1 MMRVHVASDLHLE
14 YLNRRF
20 PDYLRVDRL
29 YTPFADILV
38 LAGDIH
44 SGTRMIEQFG
54 HWPHPVLYVPGNHE
68 FYDTAIDPQV
78 AAMREASRDTA
89 MVVLSRDEYIDR
101 GVRFLGCTLWTDYQ
115 LMGTG
120 GRQLGSM
127 LACEARMADHRK
139 IMGVQKIGQGFSA
152 RQAYERHLEDRAWLE
167 QKLDEP
173 FAGRTVVITHHAP
186 SRGSIHP
193 RFRGDPCN
201 AAFVSDLD
209 ELVMKADVWI
219 HGHVHDSFD
228 YRVGK
233 CRVVTNPGSYAM
245 SLGKVARPEDLQWE
259 NPLFDPQKVID
270 IETVESAQ
278 YLPG

>member
-1 MMRVHVASDLHLE
+1 MIIHFASDLHLE
-14 YLNRRF
+14 YLNKRF

-29 YTPFADILV
+29 YTPFADVLV

-44 SGTRMIEQFG
+44 VGTEMVNKFG

-68 FYDTAIDPQV
+68 FYDTAIEPHV
-78 AAMREASRDTA
+78 AKIKEAAKNTA
-89 MVVLSRDEYIDR
+89 MVVLSRDEYIDQ

-120 GRQLGSM
+120 GRQLASM
-127 LACEARMADHRK
+127 FACEARIADHRK
-139 IMGVQKIGQGFSA
+139 IMGVQRVGQGFSA
-152 RQAYERHLEDRAWLE
+152 QQAYELHLQERAWLE
-167 QKLDEP
+167 EKLNEP
-173 FAGRTVVITHHAP
+173 FDGKTVVITHHAP

-209 ELVMKADVWI
+209 DLVMKADLWI
-219 HGHVHDSFD
+219 HGHVHDAFD
-228 YRVGK
+228 YQVGK
-233 CRVVTNPGSYAM
+233 CRVVTNPGSYATT
-245 SLGKVARPEDLQWE
+245 LGKVKSPEELEFE
-259 NPLFDPQKVID
+259 NPHFDPQKVIE
-270 IETVESAQ
+270 IEAVKSEQ

>member
-1 MMRVHVASDLHLE
+1 MNIHFASDLHLE
-14 YLNRRF
+14 YLNKRF

-29 YTPFADILV
+29 YTPFADVMI

-44 SGTRMIEQFG
+44 VGTQAIEKFG
-54 HWPHPVLYVPGNHE
+54 TWPHPVLYVPGNHE
-68 FYDTAIDPQV
+68 FYDCAIGPQV
-78 AAMREASRDTA
+78 AKLKKAAEKTA
-89 MVVLSRDEYIDR
+89 VIVLSRDEYIDQ

-120 GRQLGSM
+120 SRQLASM
-127 LACEARMADHRK
+127 WACEARIADHRK
-139 IMGVQKIGQGFSA
+139 IMGIDKPGQGFSA
-152 RQAYERHLEDRAWLE
+152 QQAFELHQQERAWLE

-173 FAGRTVVITHHAP
+173 FDGPTVVITHHAP
-186 SRGSIHP
+186 SRGSVHP

-209 ELVMKADVWI
+209 DLVMKADFWI

-228 YRVGK
+228 YKVGK
-233 CRVVTNPGSYAM
+233 CRVMANPGSYATT
-245 SLGKVARPEDLQWE
+245 LTKVQRVEELEWE
-259 NPLFDPQKVID
+259 NPLFDPQKTIE
-270 IETVESAQ
+270 IETVESGQ

>member
-1 MMRVHVASDLHLE
+1 MQIHFASDLHLE

-20 PDYLRVDRL
+20 PDHLRIDRL
-29 YTPFADILV
+29 TTPFADVLV

-44 SGTRMIEQFG
+44 VGTQMVDKFG
-54 HWPHPVLYVPGNHE
+54 RWPHPVLYVPGNHE
-68 FYDTAIDPQV
+68 FYDCAIEPQIQKIK
-78 AAMREASRDTA
+78 AAAKDTA
-89 MVVLSRDEYIDR
+89 MIVLACDEYIDQ

-120 GRQLGSM
+120 GRQLASM
-127 LACEARMADHRK
+127 FACEARIADHRK
-139 IMGVQKIGQGFSA
+139 IMGVQKVGQGFSA
-152 RQAYERHLEDRAWLE
+152 QQAFELHQRERAWLE
-167 QKLDEP
+167 EKLSQP
-173 FAGRTVVITHHAP
+173 FEGRTVVITHHAP

-209 ELVMKADVWI
+209 DLVAKADFWI

-228 YRVGK
+228 YQVGK
-233 CRVVTNPGSYAM
+233 CRVLANPGSYATT
-245 SLGKVARPEDLQWE
+245 LGKVKAFEELEFE
-259 NPLFDPQKVID
+259 NPFFDPQKVID
-270 IETVESAQ
+270 LEAVKSEQ